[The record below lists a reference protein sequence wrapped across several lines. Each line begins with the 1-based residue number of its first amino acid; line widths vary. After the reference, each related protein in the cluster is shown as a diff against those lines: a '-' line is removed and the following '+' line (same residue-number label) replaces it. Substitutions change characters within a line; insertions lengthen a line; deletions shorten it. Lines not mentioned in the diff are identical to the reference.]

1 MDTSQWELVNE
12 SPDTLL
18 AFCCEQCKFMMTSSN
33 RNIFRVTGHLCEDSP
48 VIGEFPAQRPVTRS
62 FDVFFDLR
70 PNKRLSKQSWVWW
83 FETLLCPL
91 WRQCNA
97 RRGQN
102 YWATPIS
109 MSISITLT
117 GMLIKL
123 KFEAVSAITSSLE
136 ICIHYNRAYCR
147 MSNGES
153 LYTFYPRP
161 VLAFGYCHRL
171 RLCVCVC
178 VSVWVSIFL
187 VRAITQGQLKLGS
200 SNLDQRCKTP
210 MLSSVL
216 FWGGNWPCHSRS
228 NLT

>member
-1 MDTSQWELVNE
+1 METFSA
-12 SPDTLL
+12 LL
-18 AFCCEQCKFMMTSSN
+18 AICA
-33 RNIFRVTGHLCEDSP
+33 RNSP

-83 FETLLCPL
+83 FETPLCPL

-136 ICIHYNRAYCR
+136 IFIHYNRAYCR

-161 VLAFGYCHRL
+161 GLAFGYCHRL

-178 VSVWVSIFL
+178 VRVGLGVDLSCPRDKSRPVEARLVKFGPKMQNTYVKFRTVLGGKKSQNLPHFEL
-187 VRAITQGQLKLGS
+187 VRDITHCPFKLGS
-200 SNLDQRCKTP
+200 TNLDQRWK
-210 MLSSVL
+210 
-216 FWGGNWPCHSRS
+216 
-228 NLT
+228 